1 MKKILLVDDEES
13 IIKAL
18 GRVLRPNYDVVSF
31 SDPLLALESLKEHE
45 FDLIISDIRMP
56 NIDGFTL
63 LNECKAKQPRA
74 GRMLISGY
82 ADLEDCEKAIETETA
97 SLVVS
102 KPWDNFEL
110 LNVTKL
116 VLKYSELL
124 YENTQL
130 KAQLNERS

>member
-18 GRVLRPNYDVVSF
+18 GRVLRPHYEVVSF
-31 SDPLLALESLKEHE
+31 SDPVMALESLKEQT
-45 FDLIISDIRMP
+45 FDLVISDIRMP
-56 NIDGFTL
+56 SIDGFAL
-63 LNECKAKQPRA
+63 LQECKTIQPKA

-82 ADLEDCEKAIETETA
+82 ADLEDCAHAIETDTA

-110 LNVTKL
+110 LNVTRL
-116 VLKYSELL
+116 VLKYSALL
-124 YENTQL
+124 QENNEL
-130 KAQLNERS
+130 KAQLSTTS